1 MLYSLST
8 QVIADTVHALVALE
22 LLSASEPTRT
32 ALSPL
37 LDPERRGMLTL
48 MIKNAFA
55 ETVLDLMPYV
65 DDADLDGEKP
75 AVSPGEHPA
84 DDSADHLMQ
93 IVLRVPATPGG
104 ERPAGI
110 HGLIRRQLDM
120 TVVSRVIHT
129 ALLAA
134 GGASACELAG
144 AYASKLRTALD
155 SLTALL
161 RAPATPF
168 VRQRFM

>member
-22 LLSASEPTRT
+22 LLSASQPARST
-32 ALSPL
+32 LSPR
-37 LDPERRGMLTL
+37 LDPARRGVLTL

-55 ETVLDLMPYV
+55 ETVLDLLPYV

-75 AVSPGEHPA
+75 AASPGEHPA
-84 DDSADHLMQ
+84 DDSADHLMK
-93 IVLRVPATPGG
+93 IALRVPAAPGG

-110 HGLIRRQLDM
+110 HGLIRRQLEM

-134 GGASACELAG
+134 GGSLACDIAG
-144 AYASKLRTALD
+144 AYASKLATALD

-168 VRQRFM
+168 VRQRFW